1 MTNVIKKKNLIKLY
15 NLPKEVIHCKKCTIS
30 NQRPRISFDE
40 KGVCSA
46 CNFSKFKKNIDWRSR
61 EIELQKLCDKYRKN
75 TGEYDVIVPCS
86 GGKDGSFVAHQLK
99 TKYGMSPL
107 CVTWAPMVYTDLGRR
122 NLDNFVQSGFNHVL
136 GTSNP
141 EITKKLTYLSFREL
155 GDPFQPFIYGQA
167 NFPLFMAIAYDVKLI
182 MYGENGEVEYGGDM
196 KNAYIPTRTIK
207 DYNKHYFSGVSPEFW
222 EKYNIFQKD
231 LYPFKGPD
239 ENKVIKNKIEMHFLG
254 YYKFWDPQENFYY
267 AKNNCNFSVN
277 DERTEGTYSKYASL
291 DDKLDGFHYYLAF
304 IKFGIGRATSDS
316 AHEVRDEKITRDEG
330 IALVKKYDSE
340 FPKKYYEL
348 FLEYCDID
356 EKEFIEI
363 IDSWRSDHI
372 WVKKNNQW
380 ILRKPIWE
388 TT

>member
-1 MTNVIKKKNLIKLY
+1 MEKKNIIERY
-15 NLPKEVIHCKKCTIS
+15 NLPKEIIYCKKCTIS

>member
-1 MTNVIKKKNLIKLY
+1 MEKKNIKERY
-15 NLPKEVIHCKKCTIS
+15 NLPKEIIYCKKCTIS

-46 CNFSKFKKNIDWRSR
+46 CNFSKFKKNIDWKSR

-99 TKYGMSPL
+99 TKYGMRPL
-107 CVTWAPMVYTDLGRR
+107 CVTWAPMVYTDVGRR
-122 NLDNFVQSGFNHVL
+122 NLDNFIQSGFNHVL

-267 AKNNCNFSVN
+267 AKKNCNFSVN

-348 FLEYCDID
+348 FLEYCDIN
-356 EKEFIEI
+356 EEEFIEI

-380 ILRKPIWE
+380 VLRKPIWE

>member
-1 MTNVIKKKNLIKLY
+1 MEKKNIIERY
-15 NLPKEVIHCKKCTIS
+15 NLPKEIIYCKKCTIS

-99 TKYGMSPL
+99 TKYGMCPL

-340 FPKKYYEL
+340 FPEKYYEL

-388 TT
+388 TN